1 MMDMGPHLSD
11 DVLEE
16 YLLQRLPQPQ
26 LASVEEHLLVCE
38 ECRVQAEEA
47 EAFILV
53 TKAAARASFSSS
65 SAMVGLNGSS
75 LLIRDRVDGV
85 CAGVSKYF
93 LMVCQLM
100 RRCCS
105 ILRMGQ
111 RSAQYR

>member
-1 MMDMGPHLSD
+1 M
-11 DVLEE
+11 
-16 YLLQRLPQPQ
+16 
-26 LASVEEHLLVCE
+26 
-38 ECRVQAEEA
+38 
-47 EAFILV
+47 
-53 TKAAARASFSSS
+53 TAALARASFSSS

-75 LLIRDRVDGV
+75 LLMRDRVAGV